1 MSDQTNDHIYKG
13 IAYCFAAH
21 LMFAVMGACAKYL
34 SETHHVVEIVFHRNW
49 FIFLLIFAYIILS
62 RKTHLFKSEQPKLTF
77 MRGALGAISLMCTYG
92 ALSMLPMAYATL
104 IFFTSTI
111 LTPVLA
117 FFFLREPVG
126 IHRWS
131 AVALGMCGV
140 IIIAQPSG
148 TISMIGVMLALISAC
163 LHASMFTILR
173 GLKRQDVLTT
183 TFYFMLVGTI
193 ISGLAMPWVWKPIE
207 PDLLWLFIFTA
218 ISGTLGQLTL
228 ASAYKYAPAAVV
240 TPFAY
245 SALIWTILIDIFIWK
260 YDLDYTSVFIGMA
273 LILSAQL
280 YIMYREHKLKS
291 R

>member
-1 MSDQTNDHIYKG
+1 MVQTNDNIWKG
-13 IAYCFAAH
+13 ITFCLVAH
-21 LMFAVMGACAKYL
+21 LMFAVMGSCAKYL
-34 SETHHVVEIVFHRNW
+34 SDTHHVVEIVFHRNW
-49 FIFLLIFAYIILS
+49 LIFITFFAFIILS
-62 RKTHLFKSEQPKLTF
+62 KKSYLFQSRQPKLTF
-77 MRGALGAISLMCTYG
+77 ARGILGAISLICTYG

-117 FFFLREPVG
+117 FFFLREPIG

-140 IIIAQPSG
+140 LIIAQPSG
-148 TISMIGVMLALISAC
+148 AISMIGVALAFVSAC

-173 GLKRQDVLTT
+173 GLKNQDVLTT

-193 ISGLAMPWVWKPIE
+193 VSGLAMPWLWKPIAPE
-207 PDLLWLFIFTA
+207 LLWIFALTA
-218 ISGTLGQLTL
+218 ISGTIGQLTL

-245 SALIWTILIDIFIWK
+245 SALLWTILVDVFIWE
-260 YDLDYTSVFIGMA
+260 YSLDYVSVFYGTV
-273 LILSAQL
+273 LIITAQG
-280 YIMYREHKLKS
+280 YIMYREYKRKA

>member
-1 MSDQTNDHIYKG
+1 
-13 IAYCFAAH
+13 
-21 LMFAVMGACAKYL
+21 
-34 SETHHVVEIVFHRNW
+34 
-49 FIFLLIFAYIILS
+49 
-62 RKTHLFKSEQPKLTF
+62 
-77 MRGALGAISLMCTYG
+77 
-92 ALSMLPMAYATL
+92 MLPMAYATL

>member
-1 MSDQTNDHIYKG
+1 MQPTNDQIFKG
-13 IAYCFAAH
+13 IAYCLVAH

-34 SETHHVVEIVFHRNW
+34 SDFHHVVEIVFHRNW
-49 FIFLLIFAYIILS
+49 VIFLTFFAFIIFS
-62 RKTHLFKSEQPKLTF
+62 RKTHLFKSEQPKLTTI
-77 MRGALGAISLMCTYG
+77 RGILGAISLICTYG

-111 LTPVLA
+111 LTPALA

-148 TISMIGVMLALISAC
+148 AISIIGVALAFTAAC
-163 LHASMFTILR
+163 LHAAMFTILR
-173 GLKRQDVLTT
+173 GLKNQDVLTT

-193 ISGLAMPWVWKPIE
+193 ISGLAMPWLWKPIE
-207 PDLLWLFIFTA
+207 NSLLWLFALTA
-218 ISGTLGQLTL
+218 IAGTLGQLTL
-228 ASAYKYAPAAVV
+228 ASAYKYAPAAIV

-245 SALIWTILIDIFIWK
+245 SALIWTILIDVLIWQYK
-260 YDLDYTSVFIGMA
+260 LDYISIFAGTI
-273 LILSAQL
+273 LIISAQI
-280 YIMYREHKLKS
+280 YIIYREYKLKKS
-291 R
+291 